1 MKIGSRELSGE
12 YIATTWRMSE
22 DFFSTFTPCRRTS
35 SGNLA
40 SAAWTL
46 LLTLMVAWSGSV
58 PTSKYTV
65 RLMAPLASELDSW

>member
-1 MKIGSRELSGE
+1 
-12 YIATTWRMSE
+12 MSE

-35 SGNLA
+35 SGSLA

-46 LLTLMVAWSGSV
+46 LLTSMVAWSGSR

-65 RLMAPLASELDSW
+65 RLMAPLLSELDSW